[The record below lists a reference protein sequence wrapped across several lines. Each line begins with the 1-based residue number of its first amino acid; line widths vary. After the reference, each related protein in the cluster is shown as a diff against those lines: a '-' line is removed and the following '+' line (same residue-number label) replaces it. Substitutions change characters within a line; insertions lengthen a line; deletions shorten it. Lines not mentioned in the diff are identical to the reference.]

1 MGTGV
6 GTTVLQLTKAFEKA
20 SNFQVPLIFAP
31 RRVGDVVEA
40 WAATGMAEKQ
50 LGWKAKRTIAD
61 ICRDQFKWAHKLL
74 AEQTADRASGS
85 S

>member
-6 GTTVLQLTKAFEKA
+6 GTTVLQLVRAFEQA
-20 SNFQVPLIFAP
+20 SNMPVPLEYAP

-40 WAATGMAEKQ
+40 WATTHQAEEQ

-61 ICRDQFKWAHKLL
+61 ICLRQYNWAQKLREEEIANGL
-74 AEQTADRASGS
+74 PTR
-85 S
+85 